1 MPFGDD
7 LELPAVSNLPGRPFL
22 LRVFTAPE
30 RFRFEFVNEG
40 LQGAATPGTFLDEI
54 ALDRDF
60 GFLRAQSSATVE
72 AAEPTLLGL
81 TEASGRNFSR
91 LLLPLWG
98 QGQLSCSWAQSRPD
112 CLKRFGPEPK
122 APARAIDE
130 AGDGALLF

>member
-7 LELPAVSNLPGRPFL
+7 LELPAVSKLPGRPFL

-30 RFRFEFVNEG
+30 RFRFDFVNEG
-40 LQGAATPGTFLDEI
+40 LQGAAAPGTFIDEI
-54 ALDRDF
+54 APDMDF

-98 QGQLSCSWAQSRPD
+98 QGQISLLLGAV
-112 CLKRFGPEPK
+112 
-122 APARAIDE
+122 E
-130 AGDGALLF
+130 A